1 MRIEALALQVN
12 LAPSRE
18 GSDNELV
25 AKCCSGDLEAFN
37 ELVKRYR
44 NRIFNLA
51 WQLLGDRDE
60 AEDVAQEVFLHAFEH
75 IGDFHYSSQVFTWL
89 YRIAVNACKMRFRK
103 RRPIEP
109 LSDESETYTN
119 DWQEIE
125 KQWILKRQIDIALS
139 RLPENLRFVLV
150 LREMHELS
158 YEEIAQVLGIPIG
171 TVRSRLFE
179 ARKRFAQ
186 IWRELFDK

>member
-1 MRIEALALQVN
+1 MGIEALAIQVN

-18 GSDNELV
+18 ESDNELV
-25 AKCCSGDLEAFN
+25 AKCRSGDLEAFD

-44 NRIFNLA
+44 NRIFNLS

-75 IGDFHYSSQVFTWL
+75 MGDFRYSSQVFTWL
-89 YRIAVNACKMRFRK
+89 YRIAVNACKMRLRK

-109 LSDESETYTN
+109 LDECEPCDI
-119 DWQEIE
+119 DWHEVE
-125 KQWILKRQIDIALS
+125 ERWILKRQVDIALS
-139 RLPENLRFVLV
+139 RLPEKLRIVLV

-158 YEEIAQVLGIPIG
+158 YEEIAQVLSVPVG

-179 ARKRFAQ
+179 ARKKFAQ

>member
-1 MRIEALALQVN
+1 MGIEALAIQVN

-18 GSDNELV
+18 ESDNELV
-25 AKCCSGDLEAFN
+25 AKCRSGDLEAFD

-44 NRIFNLA
+44 NRIFNLS

-75 IGDFHYSSQVFTWL
+75 MGDFRYSSQVFTWF
-89 YRIAVNACKMRFRK
+89 YRIAVNACKMRLRK

-109 LSDESETYTN
+109 LDEREPCDI
-119 DWQEIE
+119 DWHEVE
-125 KQWILKRQIDIALS
+125 ERWILKRQVDIALS
-139 RLPENLRFVLV
+139 RLPEKLRIVLV

-158 YEEIAQVLGIPIG
+158 YEEIAQVLSVPVG

-179 ARKRFAQ
+179 ARKKFAQ